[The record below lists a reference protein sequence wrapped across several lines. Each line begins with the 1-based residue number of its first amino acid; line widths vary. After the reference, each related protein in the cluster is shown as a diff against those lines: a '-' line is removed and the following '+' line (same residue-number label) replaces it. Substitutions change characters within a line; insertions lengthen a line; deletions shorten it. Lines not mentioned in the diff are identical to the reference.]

1 MLCRGLV
8 ARKGVSFL
16 SEGLQQPGEVKAEV
30 VAHREGSRFLV
41 RLEDGREVV
50 ATASQ
55 RVARE
60 MFRIVP
66 GDRVRV
72 RGADGARPRIT
83 GFARSGH
90 GE

>member
-1 MLCRGLV
+1 MNVV
-8 ARKGVSFL
+8 AAES
-16 SEGLQQPGEVKAEV
+16 QPSGNVTAEV
-30 VAHREGSRFLV
+30 IANREGFRFLV
-41 RLEDGREVV
+41 RLDDGREVV
-50 ATASQ
+50 ASLSK

-60 MFRIVP
+60 MLRIVP

-72 RGADGARPRIT
+72 TGADGVGPRIT